1 MAKKTSV
8 KRVHQLAKELGV
20 SSKDIVSKCQAE
32 EIPDITNHMSA
43 ISVGLSV
50 TVLEWFG
57 EGSSASTAVET
68 AAPVDVE
75 AARKKAPRKKA
86 APKIAAKATV
96 KASAAAVEEPKLE
109 TVPPK
114 VDIAEIAASAASE
127 ISAREAFARK
137 EALDNDEVGSIT
149 GESASAE
156 SEVEADF
163 EGAVADADASTTTID
178 DASMPAGG
186 DSDVDEPVMN
196 VPKRP
201 EVIKP
206 TGELLTEKKKV
217 KLSGPVVVRVEQP
230 DAIPAPRAPRPPRS
244 NDDFGGFQRGGPR
257 TGGGVR
263 DITPADG
270 EPSVDRGR
278 GGGGAARKRD
288 GDKTGGRGAAGTGD
302 RRNRNDRRRDGR
314 TGRSFQGAGDDPRAS
329 TGGGSSWRDQDLL
342 ERNRRLNSAGGFFKR
357 HRQDRSRKRGGRSV
371 VAQRPE
377 GPVKVSEPISIKEL
391 SAASGIKANDILKQL
406 FMMGVMTNINSAI
419 ETDQAHEVMVNYD
432 IELEVVEKKTASE
445 VIEAQFETRDRTNEE
460 SRSPVVTILGHVDHG
475 KTSLLDKIRNA
486 NVADGEAGGITQA
499 TSAFRVPVKAGE
511 GERLVTFIDTPGH
524 EAFTSMRARG
534 AKVTDIVVLVV
545 AADDGVMPQTIES
558 INHAKAGDVP
568 IVVALNK
575 IDRPDATDANIQ
587 RILGQLAEHE
597 LNPVEW
603 GGTTE
608 VVKTSAINGDGIQ
621 ELLDTLDYQ
630 AELLELKADFEGSAE
645 GTVLEAQ
652 LVDGRGP
659 VASVLVQ
666 EGSLST
672 GDFIVS
678 GRGFGR
684 VRDMVDERGVKVQD
698 AGPSTPIALSGLDI
712 VPDAG
717 DKFYIVDTLKAA
729 ENAAEE
735 CRILQRERTLTQP
748 KVTLDNIFDRMQ
760 ESGTR
765 ELPLIVKGDVQGSV
779 ETLNTI
785 LPRIST
791 DEVKVVIKHAA
802 VGGISESDIALAEAS
817 GAIVVGFNVT
827 TSSKARG
834 LAEQRGVDFRLYEVI
849 YDLTDDVEKA
859 AVGLLDPELR
869 LEVKGH
875 AEVRE
880 VFKVSKVGMIAGCYV
895 TDGSVERN
903 LQIRVTRGGIVVESD
918 RRLEQLKR
926 FKDDAKEV
934 KSGMECGM
942 KIEGYDDIKV
952 GDVLE
957 CYKTIE
963 VARTL

>member
-32 EIPDITNHMSA
+32 GIPDITNHMSA

-50 TVLEWFG
+50 TVREWFG

-68 AAPVDVE
+68 AAPVDVA

-96 KASAAAVEEPKLE
+96 KAAATAVEEPALE
-109 TVPPK
+109 TVPAK

-127 ISAREAFARK
+127 ISAREATARR
-137 EALDNDEVGSIT
+137 EALEDESENVT
-149 GESASAE
+149 GESASSDFGAE
-156 SEVEADF
+156 AEVDLEETVANAD
-163 EGAVADADASTTTID
+163 VSTGTLD
-178 DASMPAGG
+178 DAPRPVAG
-186 DSDVDEPVMN
+186 DDDAEPVMN

-206 TGELLTEKKKV
+206 AGELLTEKKKV

-230 DAIPAPRAPRPPRS
+230 DAIPAPRAPRPPRN
-244 NDDFGGFQRGGPR
+244 NDEFGGFQRGGPR

-278 GGGGAARKRD
+278 GGGGGARKRD
-288 GDKTGGRGAAGTGD
+288 GDKTGRGTTGTGD

-357 HRQDRSRKRGGRSV
+357 HRQDRSRKRGGRAV

-432 IELEVVEKKTASE
+432 IELEVVEKKSASE
-445 VIEAQFETRDRTNEE
+445 VIEAQFETRDRSNEE
-460 SRSPVVTILGHVDHG
+460 TRSPVVTILGHVDHG

-575 IDRPDATDANIQ
+575 IDRPDATEANIQ

-684 VRDMVDERGVKVQD
+684 VRDMVDERGVKVQN

-735 CRILQRERTLTQP
+735 CRILQRERTLAQP

-859 AVGLLDPELR
+859 AAGLLDPELK

>member
-32 EIPDITNHMSA
+32 GIPDITNHMSA

-50 TVLEWFG
+50 TVREWFG

-68 AAPVDVE
+68 AAPVDVA

-86 APKIAAKATV
+86 APKVGAKATV
-96 KASAAAVEEPKLE
+96 KASATAVEEPKLE
-109 TVPPK
+109 TIPPK

-127 ISAREAFARK
+127 ISAREAFAKK
-137 EALDNDEVGSIT
+137 EALQNEAEDGMDESGAAASEGEAKADVEETVEDAGLST
-149 GESASAE
+149 GTA
-156 SEVEADF
+156 
-163 EGAVADADASTTTID
+163 D
-178 DASMPAGG
+178 DAPMP
-186 DSDVDEPVMN
+186 VDTDDEGEPVMN
-196 VPKRP
+196 IPKRP

-206 TGELLTEKKKV
+206 AGELLTEKKKV

-230 DAIPAPRAPRPPRS
+230 DAIPAPRAPRPPRN

-278 GGGGAARKRD
+278 GGGGGARKRD
-288 GDKTGGRGAAGTGD
+288 GDKAGRGSSGTGD

-314 TGRSFQGAGDDPRAS
+314 TGRSFQGAGDDPRSSA
-329 TGGGSSWRDQDLL
+329 GGGSSWRDQDLL

-357 HRQDRSRKRGGRSV
+357 HRQDRSRKRGGRAV

-419 ETDQAHEVMVNYD
+419 ETDQAHEVMANYD
-432 IELEVVEKKTASE
+432 IELEVVEKKSAAE

-460 SRSPVVTILGHVDHG
+460 ARSPVVTILGHVDHG

-575 IDRPDATDANIQ
+575 IDRPDATEANIQ

-684 VRDMVDERGVKVQD
+684 VRDMVDERGMKVQN

-735 CRILQRERTLTQP
+735 CRILQREQSLAQP

-859 AVGLLDPELR
+859 AAGLLDPELK

>member
-32 EIPDITNHMSA
+32 GIPDITNHMSA

-50 TVLEWFG
+50 TVREWFG

-68 AAPVDVE
+68 AAPVDVA

-86 APKIAAKATV
+86 ASKKASK
-96 KASAAAVEEPKLE
+96 KASAKAAATTVDASDSEA
-109 TVPPK
+109 VPPR
-114 VDIAEIAASAASE
+114 VDIAEIAATAASE
-127 ISAREAFARK
+127 ISAREAASRQ
-137 EALDNDEVGSIT
+137 ALEKAASDQGSSESAVSAGDDEFEDGGGSPDPVGDSPSHGGENDE
-149 GESASAE
+149 E
-156 SEVEADF
+156 
-163 EGAVADADASTTTID
+163 
-178 DASMPAGG
+178 
-186 DSDVDEPVMN
+186 EPVMN
-196 VPKRP
+196 IPKRP
-201 EVIKP
+201 DVIKP
-206 TGELLTEKKKV
+206 AGEQLTEKKKV

-230 DAIPAPRAPRPPRS
+230 EAIPAPRAPRPARS

-263 DITPADG
+263 DMTPADAG
-270 EPSVDRGR
+270 PAVDRGR
-278 GGGGAARKRD
+278 GGGRKRD
-288 GDKTGGRGAAGTGD
+288 SDKSGRGSGGGE
-302 RRNRNDRRRDGR
+302 RRNRNDRRREGR
-314 TGRSFQGAGDDPRAS
+314 SGRSFQGAGDDPRGS
-329 TGGGSSWRDQDLL
+329 GGGSSWRDQDLL

-357 HRQDRSRKRGGRSV
+357 HRQDSSRKRSGRAV

-377 GPVKVSEPISIKEL
+377 GPVKVSEPITIKEL

-419 ETDQAHEVMVNYD
+419 ETDQAHEVMANYD
-432 IELEVVEKKTASE
+432 IELEVVEKKSAAE

-460 SRSPVVTILGHVDHG
+460 TRSPVVTILGHVDHG

-575 IDRPDATDANIQ
+575 IDRPDATEANIQ

-603 GGTTE
+603 GGSTE

-666 EGSLST
+666 EGKLST

-684 VRDMVDERGVKVQD
+684 VRDMVDERGVKVES
-698 AGPSTPIALSGLDI
+698 AGPSTPIALSGLDS

-735 CRILQRERTLTQP
+735 CRMLERERALAQP

-791 DEVKVVIKHAA
+791 EEVKVVIKHAA

-827 TSSKARG
+827 TSSKARS
-834 LAEQRGVDFRLYEVI
+834 LAEHRGVDFRLYDVI

-859 AVGLLDPELR
+859 AAGLLDPELK

-903 LQIRVTRGGIVVESD
+903 LQIRVTRDGIVIESD